1 MELLKKEDSAKKMRQ
16 IWDDLPRIKHCYDIA
31 PDPNGMRQYQV
42 CGKSF
47 QESATIGYVIPIL
60 EKFYN
65 DYGRRARLAA
75 ENKNIDWKA
84 VSHALRAAY
93 QTKEILTENN
103 LIFPL
108 KMAPFLMKV
117 KQGKLDYLTEVAP
130 VLESLMEEVEELS
143 LSSTLPETVDRK
155 FWDQFICDAIES
167 ELFS

>member
-1 MELLKKEDSAKKMRQ
+1 
-16 IWDDLPRIKHCYDIA
+16 
-31 PDPNGMRQYQV
+31 MRQYQV

-84 VSHALRAAY
+84 ISHALRAAY
-93 QTKEILTENN
+93 QTKEILIENN

-117 KQGKLDYLTEVAP
+117 KQGKFDYLTEVAP

-155 FWDQFICDAIES
+155 FWDQLICDAIES

>member
-1 MELLKKEDSAKKMRQ
+1 MRALWNQ
-16 IWDDLPRIKHCYDIA
+16 LPRVEHCYDGA

-65 DYGRRARLAA
+65 DYGRRAKLAA

-93 QTKEILTENN
+93 QTKEILTENTIN
-103 LIFPL
+103 FPL
-108 KMAPFLMKV
+108 RTADFLIKV
-117 KQGKLDYLTEVAP
+117 KLGKLDYLSEVGP
-130 VLESLMEEVEELS
+130 VLETLMEEVECLA
-143 LSSTLPETVDRK
+143 LSSNLPETVDRK
-155 FWDQFICDAIES
+155 FWDQFICDTLEK
-167 ELFS
+167 ELF